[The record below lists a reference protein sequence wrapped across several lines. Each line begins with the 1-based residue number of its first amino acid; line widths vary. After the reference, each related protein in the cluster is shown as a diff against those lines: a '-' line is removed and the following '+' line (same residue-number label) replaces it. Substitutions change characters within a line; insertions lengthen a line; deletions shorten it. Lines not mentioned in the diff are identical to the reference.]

1 MAETFRVDSAIIPR
15 MRQDPRAENDVPAN
29 LSPADVPSDLLVPDW
44 QQEQLRSIAEP
55 AQRSKATASP
65 RSEVAAKISPPPT
78 LSEPKP
84 QANAP
89 VRQTRLAHIPTLAI
103 RAAKTM
109 TRRFIEPADLKD
121 LSTSIKHN
129 GLAQPLLVRFD
140 PARPGTFELFAGYRR
155 WRAALMAQVAY
166 VPAIVFQGLSDAVA
180 IELGLLENLHRRN
193 LTIIEEAEAL
203 QVLIDRFGRTHQ
215 QIAVLTCRS
224 RSQITNVLRLLA
236 LPDEVKEAM
245 HRGRIKFGHARA
257 LLGAADPIALARR
270 IDAERL
276 TVRETEQATARIA
289 ASLGGAH
296 ASAQH
301 AISASVA
308 HAQTEPKAASARQ
321 ETISQSDIGMLQA
334 ELSAAVGMQAEIRID
349 PDGTAL
355 LIRSHSE
362 PGIASIVGVLREG
375 LRLLQTNRGTAN
387 LIPEHV
393 FRAFLGN

>member
-1 MAETFRVDSAIIPR
+1 MAETFLVDGAIIPR
-15 MRQDPRAENDVPAN
+15 IRQVPRAENDVPAN
-29 LSPADVPSDLLVPDW
+29 LSPDDVPSDLLVPDW

-78 LSEPKP
+78 VAEPKP

-89 VRQTRLAHIPTLAI
+89 VRQTQLARIPTLAI
-103 RAAKTM
+103 RAAKTI

-155 WRAALMAQVAY
+155 WRAALMAQVAS

-180 IELGLLENLHRRN
+180 IELGLLENLHRCN
-193 LTIIEEAEAL
+193 LTIIEEAEAFQL
-203 QVLIDRFGRTHQ
+203 LIDRFGRTHQ

-245 HRGRIKFGHARA
+245 HKGRIKFGHARA

-276 TVRETEQATARIA
+276 TVRETEQAAARIS

-334 ELSAAVGMQAEIRID
+334 ELTAAVGMQAEIRID

-362 PGIASIVGVLREG
+362 RGIASIVGVLREG
-375 LRLLQTNRGTAN
+375 LRLLQTNRGTAT
-387 LIPEHV
+387 LI
-393 FRAFLGN
+393 A

>member
-1 MAETFRVDSAIIPR
+1 
-15 MRQDPRAENDVPAN
+15 
-29 LSPADVPSDLLVPDW
+29 
-44 QQEQLRSIAEP
+44 
-55 AQRSKATASP
+55 
-65 RSEVAAKISPPPT
+65 
-78 LSEPKP
+78 
-84 QANAP
+84 
-89 VRQTRLAHIPTLAI
+89 
-103 RAAKTM
+103 
-109 TRRFIEPADLKD
+109 
-121 LSTSIKHN
+121 
-129 GLAQPLLVRFD
+129 
-140 PARPGTFELFAGYRR
+140 
-155 WRAALMAQVAY
+155 
-166 VPAIVFQGLSDAVA
+166 
-180 IELGLLENLHRRN
+180 LLENLHRRN

-375 LRLLQTNRGTAN
+375 LRLLQTNRGAAT
-387 LIPEHV
+387 LI
-393 FRAFLGN
+393 A